1 MKQAIMIG
9 AGNIGRGFIGAIL
22 SRSGYH
28 VTFADVNMTLID
40 AINAEGRYTVHIQD
54 RNPAAFTITNIDG
67 ISSAGPELAEALK
80 TAKLVT
86 TAVGLRILP
95 IVAKPIA
102 AGLAARKNAGNTA
115 PLNIVAC
122 ENAVRATS
130 QLKNAVY
137 ALLDDETK
145 AFADANVGFAD
156 CAVDRIVPKM
166 DFAAPLDVAV
176 EEFSEWDVER
186 SGWKGELPQIDG
198 MTIVE
203 DLSAYIERKLFTLN
217 SGHAICAYLGAAAG
231 YAVFWGLSAALE
243 PVAAGFLLLAGS
255 CLLADLVPDEQGWL
269 ASAAAGGI
277 YALLGVIFVL
287 RADGGLQAALQLI
300 LRLVLLTLSV
310 RMLSSAPANARLRPY
325 AAAVC
330 LLAGLVR
337 VQLPFGV
344 PLAVI
349 PAAAICVL
357 AAAGPEALAVG
368 AACGL
373 VLDLGSVPSPPQTAC
388 FCFSLLACRLAA
400 GRKLARAAVFSGMY
414 FLCVLVWGGEHA
426 GWTLGV
432 AAGALLA
439 CVLPP
444 LPEHPAAEA
453 RAAAPDALDQ
463 AADVLLALEARVS
476 PALPEPQT
484 APALIFDS
492 AASAVCRSCVRQQLC
507 WQERADETYRLL
519 CGCAGTILRQ
529 GQARE
534 GDLPPAFCS
543 ACIRAEAFREAV
555 NQALRTQQA
564 ELLAFRR
571 SEESRQ
577 IACALLGHLARFVGA
592 AGRRPKA
599 QGAPRWRLSLGVRA
613 VGLRGDT
620 LCGDA
625 GACFQVGALQYVL
638 LCDGMGTGAGAKA
651 DAEEAISLLRA
662 MITAGFAAPEAMALL
677 NELYLLRGDG
687 CFSTID
693 LLELDLCTAEGVLY
707 KWGAAPSYLKKGG
720 NVKKIGTASPPPG
733 LGVGEEHRAGG
744 VRLSLQRGELLVLT
758 TDGVPE
764 AACEQYLRTCGAL
777 SPRELAAGVVAC
789 ASESEPDDRTAAA
802 VQLEPVSLQP
812 HHITRRARN
821 VSKAGA
827 RPHI

>member
-1 MKQAIMIG
+1 
-9 AGNIGRGFIGAIL
+9 
-22 SRSGYH
+22 
-28 VTFADVNMTLID
+28 
-40 AINAEGRYTVHIQD
+40 
-54 RNPAAFTITNIDG
+54 
-67 ISSAGPELAEALK
+67 
-80 TAKLVT
+80 
-86 TAVGLRILP
+86 
-95 IVAKPIA
+95 
-102 AGLAARKNAGNTA
+102 
-115 PLNIVAC
+115 
-122 ENAVRATS
+122 
-130 QLKNAVY
+130 
-137 ALLDDETK
+137 
-145 AFADANVGFAD
+145 
-156 CAVDRIVPKM
+156 
-166 DFAAPLDVAV
+166 
-176 EEFSEWDVER
+176 
-186 SGWKGELPQIDG
+186 
-198 MTIVE
+198 
-203 DLSAYIERKLFTLN
+203 
-217 SGHAICAYLGAAAG
+217 
-231 YAVFWGLSAALE
+231 
-243 PVAAGFLLLAGS
+243 
-255 CLLADLVPDEQGWL
+255 
-269 ASAAAGGI
+269 
-277 YALLGVIFVL
+277 
-287 RADGGLQAALQLI
+287 
-300 LRLVLLTLSV
+300 
-310 RMLSSAPANARLRPY
+310 
-325 AAAVC
+325 
-330 LLAGLVR
+330 
-337 VQLPFGV
+337 
-344 PLAVI
+344 
-349 PAAAICVL
+349 
-357 AAAGPEALAVG
+357 
-368 AACGL
+368 
-373 VLDLGSVPSPPQTAC
+373 
-388 FCFSLLACRLAA
+388 
-400 GRKLARAAVFSGMY
+400 MY
-414 FLCVLVWGGEHA
+414 FLCVLVWCGEHA

-439 CVLPP
+439 CLLPP

-625 GACFQVGALQYVL
+625 GACFQVRTLQYVL

>member
-1 MKQAIMIG
+1 
-9 AGNIGRGFIGAIL
+9 
-22 SRSGYH
+22 
-28 VTFADVNMTLID
+28 
-40 AINAEGRYTVHIQD
+40 
-54 RNPAAFTITNIDG
+54 
-67 ISSAGPELAEALK
+67 
-80 TAKLVT
+80 
-86 TAVGLRILP
+86 
-95 IVAKPIA
+95 
-102 AGLAARKNAGNTA
+102 
-115 PLNIVAC
+115 
-122 ENAVRATS
+122 
-130 QLKNAVY
+130 
-137 ALLDDETK
+137 
-145 AFADANVGFAD
+145 
-156 CAVDRIVPKM
+156 
-166 DFAAPLDVAV
+166 
-176 EEFSEWDVER
+176 
-186 SGWKGELPQIDG
+186 
-198 MTIVE
+198 
-203 DLSAYIERKLFTLN
+203 
-217 SGHAICAYLGAAAG
+217 
-231 YAVFWGLSAALE
+231 
-243 PVAAGFLLLAGS
+243 
-255 CLLADLVPDEQGWL
+255 
-269 ASAAAGGI
+269 
-277 YALLGVIFVL
+277 
-287 RADGGLQAALQLI
+287 
-300 LRLVLLTLSV
+300 
-310 RMLSSAPANARLRPY
+310 
-325 AAAVC
+325 
-330 LLAGLVR
+330 
-337 VQLPFGV
+337 
-344 PLAVI
+344 
-349 PAAAICVL
+349 
-357 AAAGPEALAVG
+357 
-368 AACGL
+368 
-373 VLDLGSVPSPPQTAC
+373 
-388 FCFSLLACRLAA
+388 
-400 GRKLARAAVFSGMY
+400 MY

-543 ACIRAEAFREAV
+543 ACIRVEAFREAV

-744 VRLSLQRGELLVLT
+744 VRLSLQRGELLVLPPT
-758 TDGVPE
+758 ACRRLRVSSTSAPAERCLRGSLPPGSSHAPASQSRMTGRPPPCSSSRSPCSLTISHGGRGMCRKRGPDPTFRKYFPTKHKIPARIEPVFVSFCLRAADPQANVPL
-764 AACEQYLRTCGAL
+764 AT
-777 SPRELAAGVVAC
+777 SPRSLSTPIAPSTAIRMI
-789 ASESEPDDRTAAA
+789 AST
-802 VQLEPVSLQP
+802 
-812 HHITRRARN
+812 
-821 VSKAGA
+821 
-827 RPHI
+827 

>member
-1 MKQAIMIG
+1 MDI
-9 AGNIGRGFIGAIL
+9 R
-22 SRSGYH
+22 H
-28 VTFADVNMTLID
+28 ADP
-40 AINAEGRYTVHIQD
+40 G
-54 RNPAAFTITNIDG
+54 
-67 ISSAGPELAEALK
+67 
-80 TAKLVT
+80 
-86 TAVGLRILP
+86 GLRQRLSQ
-95 IVAKPIA
+95 V
-102 AGLAARKNAGNTA
+102 LAARPLLRGLLRALGAGGFCFVLA
-115 PLNIVAC
+115 GAG
-122 ENAVRATS
+122 
-130 QLKNAVY
+130 
-137 ALLDDETK
+137 LLD
-145 AFADANVGFAD
+145 GP
-156 CAVDRIVPKM
+156 VPL
-166 DFAAPLDVAV
+166 ALAPVCV
-176 EEFSEWDVER
+176 
-186 SGWKGELPQIDG
+186 LPFG
-198 MTIVE
+198 
-203 DLSAYIERKLFTLN
+203 SA
-217 SGHAICAYLGAAAG
+217 AICAYLGAAAG

-310 RMLSSAPANARLRPY
+310 RMLSPAPANARLRPY

-543 ACIRAEAFREAV
+543 ACIRADAGCPLTTLVVIKPELFETAHKMGRITDKQLALVLHFIDDPDAFMRSF
-555 NQALRTQQA
+555 
-564 ELLAFRR
+564 LLAHPDFLAD
-571 SEESRQ
+571 E
-577 IACALLGHLARFVGA
+577 IAKGGKSAQRAQLCIDSGFAPAEAL
-592 AGRRPKA
+592 PKA
-599 QGAPRWRLSLGVRA
+599 
-613 VGLRGDT
+613 
-620 LCGDA
+620 
-625 GACFQVGALQYVL
+625 
-638 LCDGMGTGAGAKA
+638 
-651 DAEEAISLLRA
+651 
-662 MITAGFAAPEAMALL
+662 
-677 NELYLLRGDG
+677 
-687 CFSTID
+687 
-693 LLELDLCTAEGVLY
+693 
-707 KWGAAPSYLKKGG
+707 
-720 NVKKIGTASPPPG
+720 
-733 LGVGEEHRAGG
+733 
-744 VRLSLQRGELLVLT
+744 
-758 TDGVPE
+758 
-764 AACEQYLRTCGAL
+764 
-777 SPRELAAGVVAC
+777 
-789 ASESEPDDRTAAA
+789 
-802 VQLEPVSLQP
+802 
-812 HHITRRARN
+812 
-821 VSKAGA
+821 
-827 RPHI
+827 

>member
-1 MKQAIMIG
+1 MDIRQTDPG
-9 AGNIGRGFIGAIL
+9 
-22 SRSGYH
+22 
-28 VTFADVNMTLID
+28 
-40 AINAEGRYTVHIQD
+40 
-54 RNPAAFTITNIDG
+54 
-67 ISSAGPELAEALK
+67 
-80 TAKLVT
+80 
-86 TAVGLRILP
+86 GLRQRLSQ
-95 IVAKPIA
+95 V
-102 AGLAARKNAGNTA
+102 LAARPLLRGLLRALGAGGFCFVLA
-115 PLNIVAC
+115 GAG
-122 ENAVRATS
+122 
-130 QLKNAVY
+130 
-137 ALLDDETK
+137 LLD
-145 AFADANVGFAD
+145 GP
-156 CAVDRIVPKM
+156 VPL
-166 DFAAPLDVAV
+166 ALAPVCV
-176 EEFSEWDVER
+176 
-186 SGWKGELPQIDG
+186 LPFG
-198 MTIVE
+198 P
-203 DLSAYIERKLFTLN
+203 A
-217 SGHAICAYLGAAAG
+217 AICAYLGAAAG

-287 RADGGLQAALQLI
+287 RAD
-300 LRLVLLTLSV
+300 
-310 RMLSSAPANARLRPY
+310 
-325 AAAVC
+325 AVC

-400 GRKLARAAVFSGMY
+400 GRKLARAAGFSGMY

-432 AAGALLA
+432 LAGTLLA

-555 NQALRTQQA
+555 NHALRTQQA

-599 QGAPRWRLSLGVRA
+599 QGAPRWRLLLGVRA

-625 GACFQVGALQYVL
+625 GACFQVRTLQYVL

-707 KWGAAPSYLKKGG
+707 KWGAAPSYLKKGR

>member
-1 MKQAIMIG
+1 MDI
-9 AGNIGRGFIGAIL
+9 R
-22 SRSGYH
+22 H
-28 VTFADVNMTLID
+28 ADP
-40 AINAEGRYTVHIQD
+40 G
-54 RNPAAFTITNIDG
+54 
-67 ISSAGPELAEALK
+67 
-80 TAKLVT
+80 
-86 TAVGLRILP
+86 GLRQRLSQ
-95 IVAKPIA
+95 V
-102 AGLAARKNAGNTA
+102 LAARPLLRGLLRALGAGGFCFVLA
-115 PLNIVAC
+115 GAG
-122 ENAVRATS
+122 
-130 QLKNAVY
+130 
-137 ALLDDETK
+137 LLD
-145 AFADANVGFAD
+145 GP
-156 CAVDRIVPKM
+156 VPL
-166 DFAAPLDVAV
+166 ALAPVCV
-176 EEFSEWDVER
+176 
-186 SGWKGELPQIDG
+186 LPFG
-198 MTIVE
+198 P
-203 DLSAYIERKLFTLN
+203 A
-217 SGHAICAYLGAAAG
+217 AICAYLGAAAG

-310 RMLSSAPANARLRPY
+310 RMLSPAPANARLRPY

-432 AAGALLA
+432 LAGTLLA

-620 LCGDA
+620 LCGDV
-625 GACFQVGALQYVL
+625 GACFQVRTLQYVL

>member
-1 MKQAIMIG
+1 MDIRQTDPG
-9 AGNIGRGFIGAIL
+9 
-22 SRSGYH
+22 
-28 VTFADVNMTLID
+28 
-40 AINAEGRYTVHIQD
+40 
-54 RNPAAFTITNIDG
+54 
-67 ISSAGPELAEALK
+67 
-80 TAKLVT
+80 
-86 TAVGLRILP
+86 GLRQRLSQ
-95 IVAKPIA
+95 V
-102 AGLAARKNAGNTA
+102 LAARPLLRGLLRALGAGGFCFVLA
-115 PLNIVAC
+115 GAG
-122 ENAVRATS
+122 
-130 QLKNAVY
+130 
-137 ALLDDETK
+137 LLD
-145 AFADANVGFAD
+145 GP
-156 CAVDRIVPKM
+156 VPL
-166 DFAAPLDVAV
+166 ALAPVCV
-176 EEFSEWDVER
+176 
-186 SGWKGELPQIDG
+186 LPFG
-198 MTIVE
+198 P
-203 DLSAYIERKLFTLN
+203 A
-217 SGHAICAYLGAAAG
+217 AICAYLGAAAG

-310 RMLSSAPANARLRPY
+310 RMLSPAPANARLRPY

-414 FLCVLVWGGEHA
+414 FLCVLVWSGEHA

-432 AAGALLA
+432 LAGTLLA

-625 GACFQVGALQYVL
+625 GACFQVRTLQYVL

-733 LGVGEEHRAGG
+733 LGVGEEHRTGG

-758 TDGVPE
+758 TCRRLRVSSTCAPAERCLRGSLPPGSSHAPASQSRMTGRPPPCSSSRSPCSLTISHGGRGMCRKRGPDPTFRKYFPTKHKIPARIEPVFVSFCLRAADPQANVPL
-764 AACEQYLRTCGAL
+764 AT
-777 SPRELAAGVVAC
+777 SPRPLSTPIAP
-789 ASESEPDDRTAAA
+789 STAIRM
-802 VQLEPVSLQP
+802 
-812 HHITRRARN
+812 IT
-821 VSKAGA
+821 ST
-827 RPHI
+827 

>member
-1 MKQAIMIG
+1 MGTAG
-9 AGNIGRGFIGAIL
+9 AEQLRQ
-22 SRSGYH
+22 R
-28 VTFADVNMTLID
+28 
-40 AINAEGRYTVHIQD
+40 
-54 RNPAAFTITNIDG
+54 
-67 ISSAGPELAEALK
+67 LAQ
-80 TAKLVT
+80 
-86 TAVGLRILP
+86 
-95 IVAKPIA
+95 
-102 AGLAARKNAGNTA
+102 GLAARPVLREALRALGAG
-115 PLNIVAC
+115 
-122 ENAVRATS
+122 
-130 QLKNAVY
+130 
-137 ALLDDETK
+137 
-145 AFADANVGFAD
+145 GFSFVLAG
-156 CAVDRIVPKM
+156 AG
-166 DFAAPLDVAV
+166 L
-176 EEFSEWDVER
+176 
-186 SGWKGELPQIDG
+186 
-198 MTIVE
+198 
-203 DLSAYIERKLFTLN
+203 LSAHVPLALAPVCVLPF
-217 SGHAICAYLGAAAG
+217 GPAAVCAYLGAVAG

-243 PVAAGFLLLAGS
+243 PVAAGFLMLAGS
-255 CLLADLVPDEQGWL
+255 CLFRDLLPAQRRGFVP
-269 ASAAAGGI
+269 AAAGGI
-277 YALLGVIFVL
+277 YALLGLIFVL
-287 RADGGLQAALQLI
+287 QADGGIRAALLLA
-300 LRLVLLTLSV
+300 LRLTLLVVSIRALC
-310 RMLSSAPANARLRPY
+310 PAEEAARLRPY

-337 VQLPFGV
+337 VELPFGV
-344 PLAVI
+344 PLSVVG
-349 PAAAICVL
+349 AAAVCLLVED
-357 AAAGPEALAVG
+357 AQDALLIG

-373 VLDLGSVPSPPQTAC
+373 VLDLGSLPSPPQTAC
-388 FCFSLLACRLAA
+388 FCLPLLVCRMADL
-400 GRKLARAAVFSGMY
+400 RRTARAAAFAGLY

-432 AAGALLA
+432 LAGAVFSCLLPGFA
-439 CVLPP
+439 LPDARRDA
-444 LPEHPAAEA
+444 PAAA
-453 RAAAPDALDQ
+453 STLVQ
-463 AADVLLALEARVS
+463 TADVLQRMETKLSLSGQEA
-476 PALPEPQT
+476 QT

-492 AASAVCRSCVRQQLC
+492 AADDVCRSCVKHQQC
-507 WQERADETYRLL
+507 WQERADDTCRLL
-519 CGCAGTILRQ
+519 SACAGTILRQ

-625 GACFQVGALQYVL
+625 GACFQVRTLQYVL

>member
-1 MKQAIMIG
+1 MGTAG
-9 AGNIGRGFIGAIL
+9 AEQLRQ
-22 SRSGYH
+22 R
-28 VTFADVNMTLID
+28 
-40 AINAEGRYTVHIQD
+40 
-54 RNPAAFTITNIDG
+54 
-67 ISSAGPELAEALK
+67 LAQ
-80 TAKLVT
+80 
-86 TAVGLRILP
+86 
-95 IVAKPIA
+95 
-102 AGLAARKNAGNTA
+102 GLAARPVLREALRALGAGW
-115 PLNIVAC
+115 
-122 ENAVRATS
+122 
-130 QLKNAVY
+130 
-137 ALLDDETK
+137 
-145 AFADANVGFAD
+145 
-156 CAVDRIVPKM
+156 
-166 DFAAPLDVAV
+166 
-176 EEFSEWDVER
+176 FSFVLA
-186 SGWKGELPQIDG
+186 GAGL
-198 MTIVE
+198 
-203 DLSAYIERKLFTLN
+203 LSAHVPLALAPVCVLPF
-217 SGHAICAYLGAAAG
+217 GPAAVCAYLGAVAG

-243 PVAAGFLLLAGS
+243 PVAAGFLILAG
-255 CLLADLVPDEQGWL
+255 CLFRDLLPAQRRGFVP
-269 ASAAAGGI
+269 AAAGGI
-277 YALLGVIFVL
+277 YALLGLIFVL
-287 RADGGLQAALQLI
+287 QADGGIRAALLLA
-300 LRLVLLTLSV
+300 LRLTLLVVSIRALC
-310 RMLSSAPANARLRPY
+310 PAEEAARLRPY

-337 VQLPFGV
+337 VELPFGV
-344 PLAVI
+344 PLSVVG
-349 PAAAICVL
+349 AAAVCLLVQD
-357 AAAGPEALAVG
+357 AQDALLIG

-373 VLDLGSVPSPPQTAC
+373 VLDLGSLPSPPQTAC
-388 FCFSLLACRLAA
+388 FCLPLLVCRMADL
-400 GRKLARAAVFSGMY
+400 RRTARAAAFAGLY

-432 AAGALLA
+432 LAGTLLA

-620 LCGDA
+620 LCGDC
-625 GACFQVGALQYVL
+625 GTSFQCGVTQYVL
-638 LCDGMGTGAGAKA
+638 LCDGMGTGSGAQS
-651 DAEEAISLLRA
+651 DAQEAISVLQSLLTLGFDA
-662 MITAGFAAPEAMALL
+662 MDAAAML
-677 NELYLLRGDG
+677 NELYVLRGDG
-687 CFSTID
+687 CFSTVD
-693 LLELDLCTAEGVLY
+693 LLEMDLCTGEGALY

-720 NVKKIGTASPPPG
+720 TVKKIGTASPPPG

-764 AACEQYLRTCGAL
+764 AVCEQYLRACGPL

-789 ASESEPDDRTAAA
+789 ASESEPDDRTAVI
-802 VQLEPVSLQP
+802 VQLDPASMQP
-812 HHITRRARN
+812 HHTTRRARSM
-821 VSKAGA
+821 SKTGA
-827 RPHI
+827 EPHI